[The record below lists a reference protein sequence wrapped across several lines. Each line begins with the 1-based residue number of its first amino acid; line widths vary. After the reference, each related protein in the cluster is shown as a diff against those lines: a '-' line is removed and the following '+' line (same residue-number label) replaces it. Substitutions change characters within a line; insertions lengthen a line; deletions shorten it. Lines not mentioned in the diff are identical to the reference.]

1 MIYLG
6 LGSNLIRF
14 DGTKPTETIS
24 QAIDALPSIG
34 LRVEKTSRL
43 WSSAPVLET
52 QAQSQ
57 PRYANAVVAVQDL
70 QNLQDSTENQETRSQ
85 ETRSQE
91 TRSQET
97 RSQETRS
104 QETENKA
111 SALSLLMR
119 LLKLEEQFER
129 VRAEDAELNPAPRT
143 LDLDLLDWHGTVLNA
158 PSLVLPHPKMHLR
171 AFVLA
176 PLAEVAPA
184 WMHPVSAKTVRQLL
198 DALQGH
204 GQELYPL
211 N

>member
-6 LGSNLIRF
+6 LGSNLIRS
-14 DGTKPTETIS
+14 DGTKPTETIG

-70 QNLQDSTENQETRSQ
+70 QDLAVQDLTE
-85 ETRSQE
+85 
-91 TRSQET
+91 
-97 RSQETRS
+97 SQETRS

-111 SALSLLMR
+111 SALSLLVR

-211 N
+211 D

>member
-6 LGSNLIRF
+6 LGSNLIRS

-43 WSSAPVLET
+43 WSSAPVLEA

-70 QNLQDSTENQETRSQ
+70 QDLQDSTENQETRSQ

-91 TRSQET
+91 T
-97 RSQETRS
+97 
-104 QETENKA
+104 ENKV
-111 SALSLLMR
+111 SALNLLMR

-198 DALQGH
+198 DALQGQ

>member
-6 LGSNLIRF
+6 LGSNLIRS

-43 WSSAPVLET
+43 WSSAPVLEA

-70 QNLQDSTENQETRSQ
+70 QDLQNLQDLQDSTENQETRSQ

-91 TRSQET
+91 T
-97 RSQETRS
+97 
-104 QETENKA
+104 ENKV
-111 SALSLLMR
+111 SALNLLMR

-198 DALQGH
+198 DALQGQ

-211 N
+211 D

>member
-6 LGSNLIRF
+6 LGSNLIRS

-70 QNLQDSTENQETRSQ
+70 QDLQNLQDSTEN
-85 ETRSQE
+85 
-91 TRSQET
+91 
-97 RSQETRS
+97 QETRS

-143 LDLDLLDWHGTVLNA
+143 LDLDLLDWHGTVLDM